1 MRPVQVIQSKALH
14 ETWNRCKMF
23 HVTKSVMGSAIT
35 QRVRKH
41 RESLRAAGLRPVQLW
56 LPDTSS
62 ESYRRKCEQES
73 RLLANDPHEAEILD
87 WIDKAADTDGW
98 A

>member
-1 MRPVQVIQSKALH
+1 
-14 ETWNRCKMF
+14 
-23 HVTKSVMGSAIT
+23 MGSAVT

-41 RESLRAAGLRPVQLW
+41 REALRAAGLRPVQLW

-62 ESYRRKCEQES
+62 ESFRRKCEQES
-73 RLLANDPHEAEILD
+73 LSLAGDALETDVLD
-87 WIDKAADTDGW
+87 WIAEGADTDDW